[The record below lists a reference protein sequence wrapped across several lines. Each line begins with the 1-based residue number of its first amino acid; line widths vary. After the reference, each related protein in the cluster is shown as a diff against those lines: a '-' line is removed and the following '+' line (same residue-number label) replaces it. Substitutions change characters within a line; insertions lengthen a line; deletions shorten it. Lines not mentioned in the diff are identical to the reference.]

1 MRSIFVWGSNLSPIA
16 SKLADRVARSLLCSA
31 VQMPP
36 TTLIGIRHLWAGP
49 SKALVLL
56 TRNEGGSIAGHC
68 ILNGERAVIDGQTAG
83 LVLGVIEDV
92 LEVLSLARRP
102 SNWRAWRE
110 T

>member
-1 MRSIFVWGSNLSPIA
+1 M
-16 SKLADRVARSLLCSA
+16 ARRLLCSA
-31 VQMPP
+31 MQMPP

-68 ILNGERAVIDGQTAG
+68 LLNGGERAVIDGQTAG
-83 LVLGVIEDV
+83 LVLGVIGDV
-92 LEVLSLARRP
+92 LEVLWLARHQ
-102 SNWRAWRE
+102 SDWRAWRE